1 MSIDLLK
8 KSLKADKLVYGFRNT
23 ILGLKNGKVI
33 KVFLAKNCPQEFKDK
48 LKNYNIEI
56 IELNEPNKEI
66 SLICKKKF
74 SVNIVSAVKK

>member
-1 MSIDLLK
+1 MSMELLK
-8 KSLKADKLVYGFRNT
+8 KSLKEDKLVYGFRNAL
-23 ILGLKNGKVI
+23 LGLKNGKVSKI
-33 KVFLAKNCPQEFKDK
+33 YLAKNCPDEFKNK
-48 LKNYNIEI
+48 LKNYDVEI